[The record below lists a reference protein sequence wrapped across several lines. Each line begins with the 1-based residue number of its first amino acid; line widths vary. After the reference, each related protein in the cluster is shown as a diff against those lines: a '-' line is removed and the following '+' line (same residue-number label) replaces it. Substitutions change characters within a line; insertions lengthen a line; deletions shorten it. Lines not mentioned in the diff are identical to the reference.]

1 MDNAEVVDPETVDKT
16 STSAAA
22 STPEAATFDAR
33 ELVSITHNLPVDEN
47 VYVKHRRLALKVP
60 QRSRMPLSSYWT
72 NFSIGR

>member
-33 ELVSITHNLPVDEN
+33 ELVSITHFT
-47 VYVKHRRLALKVP
+47 R
-60 QRSRMPLSSYWT
+60 
-72 NFSIGR
+72 